1 MMKKVDVISAVNA
14 LAKIPIN
21 KIKNDK
27 VKFSLIADYR
37 ALRKESKSI
46 DEDRDVLIKKFQD
59 DWKDELDVV
68 SELRR
73 ERLPVN
79 GHEDLLKSEQ
89 DLNKKLEEIL
99 REEVD
104 ISGITP
110 VSLDELVKAISD
122 TDLSFE
128 DVNNLDCIIAN

>member
-79 GHEDLLKSEQ
+79 GHKEFLKSES
-89 DLNKKLEEIL
+89 DLNKKLGEIL
-99 REEVD
+99 QEDVLVA
-104 ISGITP
+104 GLTP